1 MFTDR
6 FIKVPIDI
14 VQRANESLGMK
25 ERIIATTTIRIN
37 PMEIVSYREHFN
49 DDGEHDNSVTIEL
62 KNADNL
68 VGKITITE
76 FEKLI
81 NEHQK

>member
-6 FIKVPIDI
+6 FIKIPIDI
-14 VQRANESLGMK
+14 VKNANEDLGIEEK
-25 ERIIATTTIRIN
+25 VLTSTIIRIN

-62 KNADNL
+62 RNSDNL
-68 VGKITITE
+68 VGKLTLHE
-76 FEKLI
+76 FEKLL
-81 NEHQK
+81 NSHS